1 MSDNKLIILLV
12 GIQGSGKGTQGEK
25 LEKLLGIPRI
35 GGSDL
40 IRETKDAELEKQIQR
55 GEMVSDGTMIKIFVK
70 YLENKSTDLKN
81 GYILDGFPRNI
92 VQANALEHKINID
105 IILHLKL
112 GDDKDEERSV
122 AIERIRKR
130 VGEAGTSAREDNSNN
145 KKVQKR
151 LDDYY
156 YQTEPII
163 EEYNDKVVEIDA
175 TKTEEE
181 VFEDILKKLVEKQ
194 NILDKLVENHNILK
208 KLVENHNILDKL
220 KITNETGDM
229 EPIERAIKTS
239 IKKRNHQEI
248 FRKLDSNKTNLT
260 TFGNVLLEYYKPKSF
275 GGGRLLKNKSNKRK
289 SKSNKRFRYK
299 KAKNKRKSKKKN
311 SRSKR
316 NV

>member
-25 LEKLLGIPRI
+25 LEKFLGIPRI

-70 YLENKSTDLKN
+70 YLENKSTYLKN

-156 YQTEPII
+156 KQTEPII
-163 EEYNDKVVEIDA
+163 EVYNDKVVEIDA
-175 TKTEEE
+175 RKTEEE

-194 NILDKLVENHNILK
+194 NILDKLLE
-208 KLVENHNILDKL
+208 KLEIIQGDNVVDK
-220 KITNETGDM
+220 
-229 EPIERAIKTS
+229 S
-239 IKKRNHQEI
+239 IKGDIINRRRNHKEI

-289 SKSNKRFRYK
+289 SKSNKKFRYK